1 MMRTVIA
8 AAPIVVAL
16 AIASVSAFAAE
27 TTNPFVGRW
36 ALTLPDGRA
45 GWLGVT
51 EEDGILDASLLWR
64 GGSVVAVANLYIDG
78 DTLHLTR
85 VSDIERDDN
94 GRIERIHTEDVAAA
108 VSGDTMTLIWYAP
121 QPDGNGRIAEKFAG
135 KRIPPLPPK
144 PDLSTVKYGK
154 PINLLKGNTLDGWVP
169 IPPDWR
175 NCWLVKDGVL
185 INDPALAE
193 GEEGVPYANLKT
205 VQEFEDFNITLE
217 VNVGKGQ
224 NSGVYLRGIY
234 EVQVED
240 TYGRDLDSHN
250 MGAIYS
256 RITPSVAAEKPPGEW
271 QTLDITLLDRHVT
284 VKLNGTAIIDNE
296 PLLGCTGGALWADE
310 FRPGPIYL
318 QGDHGPIKYRNIVL
332 TPILK

>member
-1 MMRTVIA
+1 MMRTISA

-27 TTNPFVGRW
+27 TDDAFVGRW

-51 EEDGILDASLLWR
+51 EEDGILDASMLWR
-64 GGSVVAVANLYIDG
+64 GGSVVAVANLYIEG

-85 VSDIERDDN
+85 VSGIKRDDK
-94 GRIERIHTEDVAAA
+94 GRIERIRTEDISAT
-108 VSGDTMTLIWYAP
+108 VSGDTMMLTWYAP
-121 QPDGNGRIAEKFAG
+121 EPDANGRVAEKFTG

-144 PDLSTVKYGK
+144 PDLSSVKYGK
-154 PINLLKGNTLDGWVP
+154 PINLLKGDTLDGWTPVE
-169 IPPDWR
+169 PDWR
-175 NCWLVKDGVL
+175 NCWSVKDGVL
-185 INDPALAE
+185 SNDPVRVE
-193 GEEGVPYANLKT
+193 GEEGVRYANLRT
-205 VQEFEDFNITLE
+205 VQEFEDFNLKLE
-217 VNVGKGQ
+217 VNVGEGQ

-240 TYGRDLDSHN
+240 TYGRDPDSHN

-256 RITPSVAAEKPPGEW
+256 RITPRVAAEKPPGEW
-271 QTLDITLLDRHVT
+271 QTLDVTLLDRHVT
-284 VKLNGTAIIDNE
+284 VKLNGTTIINNE

-318 QGDHGPIKYRNIVL
+318 QGDHGAIKYRNIIL